1 MKLALVIF
9 ALLSVTGSAFLARP
23 MPRASSKT
31 AVAAASGMFGPH
43 GPRLGQESTVPVAD
57 RKVSRAEVARMKD
70 VVLDPDYRLTIWF
83 ASLCPLIL
91 WYHPCKWPN
100 LVTDDDL
107 CLHVPIVTWTA
118 GCAHKK

>member
-1 MKLALVIF
+1 MKLHLGIF
-9 ALLSVTGSAFLARP
+9 AFLSVTGSAFLARP
-23 MPRASSKT
+23 MPLASSKS
-31 AVAAASGMFGPH
+31 ALAAASGMFGPH

-91 WYHPCKWPN
+91 WYHPCKWLN
-100 LVTDDDL
+100 LVT
-107 CLHVPIVTWTA
+107 
-118 GCAHKK
+118 